1 MLKME
6 REGIAHGEASM
17 LEGKESSQE
26 AGRKGGERVRDAK
39 GEEFYQEVG
48 HKGGQ
53 RVRERVRGV
62 FISSFGKD
70 AKPAREMVEQA
81 LEEAGYEVV
90 RVHDLPIGAQ
100 LTTAIT
106 DAIRESHL
114 VVADISEQNPNVLYE
129 LGYAHALGKKTQ
141 LLVGSRS
148 STKSIPSDLAGSG
161 IVFYELDKS
170 DPTGATKDRQELTR
184 RFARIREAKLAS

>member
-1 MLKME
+1 M
-6 REGIAHGEASM
+6 
-17 LEGKESSQE
+17 
-26 AGRKGGERVRDAK
+26 
-39 GEEFYQEVG
+39 
-48 HKGGQ
+48 
-53 RVRERVRGV
+53 
-62 FISSFGKD
+62 
-70 AKPAREMVEQA
+70 
-81 LEEAGYEVV
+81 

-141 LLVGSRS
+141 LLVGSHS

-161 IVFYELDKS
+161 ILFYELDKS
-170 DPTGATKDRQELTR
+170 DPTGATKGRQELTR
-184 RFARIREAKLAS
+184 RFTRLRETKLAS